1 MPSKR
6 PPGSYSSKLVDEIRD
21 YHARFIS
28 PGNRR
33 RSKNSNPELAPI
45 TNEMLADCASIGKTQ
60 WSKSLNKKAYL
71 NKEDLFRLISMP
83 WVTPDAAQR
92 WIFLWMANE
101 LDAFEIEPQD
111 DAIHFR
117 EAMKSRSWT
126 PTRNLDR
133 LADSLDL
140 LSNYVPTLG
149 VIDQI
154 DHARRRQNSKIVAP
168 EWRLPE
174 LGPSIAREDPEGV
187 LVNKS
192 AKYVRAYREK
202 LPLNKL
208 AKQFAEDLASREAE
222 EHAEYLIGVL
232 NDEAEEIK
240 IAETGHASELES
252 LADRSANVG
261 YEELREIVISE
272 LGLDVADHVYAAAA
286 ADLIIAFAKGCPDDA

>member
-28 PGNRR
+28 LGNRR
-33 RSKNSNPELAPI
+33 RSKNTHPELAPI

-60 WSKSLNKKAYL
+60 WSKILNKKAYL
-71 NKEDLFRLISMP
+71 HKADLFRLISMP
-83 WVTPDAAQR
+83 WVTAEAAQR
-92 WIFLWMANE
+92 WVFLWMANE
-101 LDAFEIEPQD
+101 LDAFEVEQRD

-149 VIDQI
+149 VIDQV
-154 DHARRRQNSKIVAP
+154 DHARRRQNSKIVDP

-187 LVNKS
+187 LVNKG

-222 EHAEYLIGVL
+222 EHAEYLLGLL
-232 NDEAEEIK
+232 NDEVQEIK
-240 IAETGHASELES
+240 IAEIGHASELET
-252 LADRSANVG
+252 LADCGTKVG
-261 YEELREIVISE
+261 HEELREIVISE
-272 LGLDVADHVYAAAA
+272 LGLDVADHIYAAAA